1 MRVILFFLFLFVS
14 ALVARENP
22 FAPMGAKE
30 SSGNES
36 AMGEINKLEKLQSL
50 TITPPVDAVKIKK
63 ITIEYQSVDGERIKK
78 TYTID
83 KDIDPLKTFK
93 VSQ

>member
-1 MRVILFFLFLFVS
+1 MKKVFLLSVLF
-14 ALVARENP
+14 ALAAVARENP
-22 FAPMGAKE
+22 FAPAGSKE

-36 AMGEINKLEKLQSL
+36 TMYEINKLEILQSL
-50 TITPPVDAVKIKK
+50 TITPPIDAVKIKK

-83 KDIDPLKTFK
+83 KGIDPLKTFK

>member
-1 MRVILFFLFLFVS
+1 MRATLFFLFLIVS
-14 ALVARENP
+14 FAYARENP
-22 FAPMGAKE
+22 FARASVKE
-30 SSGNES
+30 SSGNELN
-36 AMGEINKLEKLQSL
+36 MGEINKLEKLQSL

-78 TYTID
+78 VYTIE
-83 KDIDPLKTFK
+83 KGIDPLKTFR

>member
-1 MRVILFFLFLFVS
+1 LRAVLFFLFLLASFAS
-14 ALVARENP
+14 ARENP
-22 FAPMGAKE
+22 FAPPNTKE

-63 ITIEYQSVDGERIKK
+63 ITIEYQSVDGERVKK